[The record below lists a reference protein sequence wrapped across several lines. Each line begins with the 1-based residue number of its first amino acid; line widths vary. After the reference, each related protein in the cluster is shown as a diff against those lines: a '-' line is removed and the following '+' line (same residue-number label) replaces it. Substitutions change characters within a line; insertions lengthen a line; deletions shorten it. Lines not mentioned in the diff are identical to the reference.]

1 MKRILLTVFILAVL
15 MSTLAAAEQS
25 PVTFAELIVDLVEA
39 SESPTDSSLLKIDA
53 DVESLQNEIAAAI
66 AGYWITVYLDPDY
79 QLLIYGKDDPIRLQ
93 IPENG
98 RDHAIV
104 ILGYELLNGE
114 MTDELKGRCEAGAAV
129 AKAYPASMLVCTGG
143 ATGENNPD
151 QHTEAVLMKDYLVR
165 TCGLD
170 AGRILTDD
178 RALTTVDN
186 ALNSFAIMQAKG
198 MRTMTF
204 VTSSYHQRRGQM
216 LYNTVGAQ
224 YKKEHSYPIGMIGN
238 YSFDTEPTTDFYRM
252 DEVMAA
258 FQLGI
263 VLNLPEEETAA
274 ISASL
279 SKYMP
284 ARPTQKPE

>member
-1 MKRILLTVFILAVL
+1 M
-15 MSTLAAAEQS
+15 
-25 PVTFAELIVDLVEA
+25 DLVEA
-39 SESPTDSSLLKIDA
+39 YESPTDSSLLKIDA
-53 DVESLQNEIAAAI
+53 DVESLQDEIAASI
-66 AGYWITVYLDPDY
+66 AGYWKTVYLDPDY

-143 ATGENNPD
+143 VTGENNPD
-151 QHTEAVLMKDYLVR
+151 QHTEAGLMKDYLVR

-178 RALTTVDN
+178 RALTTVN
-186 ALNSFAIMQAKG
+186 NTLNSFAIMQAKG
-198 MRTMTF
+198 IRTMTI
-204 VTSSYHQRRGQM
+204 VTSSYHQRRGQT
-216 LYNTVGAQ
+216 LYNAVGAQ
-224 YKKEHSYPIGMIGN
+224 YKKEHSYLIGMIGN
-238 YSFDTEPTTDFYRM
+238 YSFETEPTTDFYRM

>member
-1 MKRILLTVFILAVL
+1 M
-15 MSTLAAAEQS
+15 
-25 PVTFAELIVDLVEA
+25 DLVEA
-39 SESPTDSSLLKIDA
+39 YESPTDSSLLKIDA
-53 DVESLQNEIAAAI
+53 DVESLQDEIAASI
-66 AGYWITVYLDPDY
+66 AGCWKTVYLDPDY

-151 QHTEAVLMKDYLVR
+151 QHTEA
-165 TCGLD
+165 GLI
-170 AGRILTDD
+170 RIIWCK
-178 RALTTVDN
+178 RADWT
-186 ALNSFAIMQAKG
+186 
-198 MRTMTF
+198 
-204 VTSSYHQRRGQM
+204 
-216 LYNTVGAQ
+216 LYNAVGAQ
-224 YKKEHSYPIGMIGN
+224 YKKEHSYLIGMIGN
-238 YSFDTEPTTDFYRM
+238 YSFETEPTTDFYRM